1 MPRTHQCRFLWTTG
15 HLVDDSWVPWDL
27 QVANAAPQTIVW
39 KKGTTKLQIRIPGL
53 YRYALECLDVCCNE
67 DVFAVMGTVDVMFGQ
82 QCYKPETVYVLF
94 ISVST
99 RLLHW

>member
-39 KKGTTKLQIRIPGL
+39 KKGTTKLHIRIPGL
-53 YRYALECLDVCCNE
+53 YRYALKCLNVRCSE
-67 DVFAVMGTVDVMFGQ
+67 DVFAVNSTVDVMLRQ
-82 QCYKPETVYVLF
+82 
-94 ISVST
+94 
-99 RLLHW
+99 